1 VEAQGQAIARLRA
14 RGSNVPSYFP
24 VRASRS
30 FQRNSLAADRYVI
43 GPACN
48 PAWAHWYRQTWISDL
63 C

>member
-14 RGSNVPSYFP
+14 RGSKNVPSYFP

-48 PAWAHWYRQTWISDL
+48 PAPAWAHRYRQA
-63 C
+63 